1 METVGARTFGP
12 ITVETFG
19 EPLSPEAERRYELLA
34 RLYEVAGEKEWNEED
49 HPRDEI
55 GRFAWAGG
63 GGIAGKLAN
72 LIRVSGGFTYQPV
85 TDSQPKT
92 GKMVGKPG
100 HEKTFKGIPTVAQIR
115 GYLVENATEF
125 KDPAAYC
132 GGWHNPED
140 DTTYL
145 DVSERYETDEEA
157 AAASIAAHQEAY
169 FDLATGET
177 TYVRAREAESIEAK
191 ARLVQARDERR
202 GDPANHRRDVGD
214 RSPED
219 RWEALR
225 AILLKEFDP
234 NQPRDE
240 RGQWTSDG
248 GGGSVDQRI
257 ADAAGRGV
265 VSASRVPFSKP
276 AFITE
281 NDRVVYNTG
290 RGFRSHEGLARDL
303 GYEQTIAGN
312 AAEKAIEDGLIRVEV
327 ESVPVA
333 WSFDLQTAVY
343 LEAKDTRSLV
353 RGARLVNRSL
363 NEEQRSNARYVWETH
378 DRTGEGT
385 LKEILDQLG
394 PVPVGRKVWQRL
406 KAILTEEKFDP
417 NQPRD
422 EAGRWTSDGG
432 GVAQSEHQTYR
443 DRLERT
449 RSVDKRIQMAEEH
462 GSIEV
467 SRIPPRERA
476 TFVTEDGRFLTL
488 PRDEADNRGS
498 HDWLAYQMGY
508 QSEFYAIYA
517 GLSRTEI
524 SHIDF
529 PEPHLGIAIEARDM
543 DHIQSTARA
552 IQRSFDED
560 EKASANYVW
569 EASYGKPPY
578 PSGSGSYREL
588 IGRKTLWQ
596 RLKAI
601 FVGEKRSQDQLARDR
616 LALNRLGAE
625 RLARLAEDAINDYV
639 PELSRGISETTY
651 DAIKGAVVM
660 ARSEGGGSIEVQRA
674 IDHLF
679 SPERAQR
686 VAITE
691 TTRLFGKGSQAVY
704 REQGVT
710 GWQWSTC
717 NDPWVC
723 AICEELE
730 DEVFEAD
737 DEFEPAHVN
746 CRCFPRPYMIET
758 GD

>member
-1 METVGARTFGP
+1 MNATELQEVVDEFFL
-12 ITVETFG
+12 VE
-19 EPLSPEAERRYELLA
+19 
-34 RLYEVAGEKEWNEED
+34 KDWNEED

-63 GGIAGKLAN
+63 GGVAGKLAN
-72 LIRVSGGFTYQPV
+72 LIRVAGGFTYQPV

-169 FDLATGET
+169 YDLATGET
-177 TYVRAREAESIEAK
+177 TYVRAREAGRLEAE
-191 ARLVQARDERR
+191 ARAVQAGNERR
-202 GDPANHRRDVGD
+202 RDPADHRRDLG
-214 RSPED
+214 ET
-219 RWEALR
+219 LR

-234 NQPRDE
+234 DQPRDE
-240 RGQWTSDG
+240 RGQWTDEG
-248 GGGSVDQRI
+248 GGVATAEPKSQDERI
-257 ADAAGRGV
+257 AGLSVFQRNVIEVGHDLPWQRAAFVAEDGRI
-265 VSASRVPFSKP
+265 VSYK
-276 AFITE
+276 
-281 NDRVVYNTG
+281 
-290 RGFRSHEGLARDL
+290 GFYGLHNELAAEL
-303 GYEQTIAGN
+303 GYSSVNDAIRDGMTRIFLSDHTWADT
-312 AAEKAIEDGLIRVEV
+312 EKRFIISIQGKDRDHVRSVAHVIDGQMTETQR
-327 ESVPVA
+327 ES
-333 WSFDLQTAVY
+333 
-343 LEAKDTRSLV
+343 
-353 RGARLVNRSL
+353 
-363 NEEQRSNARYVWETH
+363 ARYVWDISTAQ
-378 DRTGEGT
+378 RMISGEGT
-385 LKEILDQLG
+385 YHDLMRSPMTKA
-394 PVPVGRKVWQRL
+394 RRWWQRL
-406 KAILTEEKFDP
+406 KAILT
-417 NQPRD
+417 
-422 EAGRWTSDGG
+422 
-432 GVAQSEHQTYR
+432 
-443 DRLERT
+443 
-449 RSVDKRIQMAEEH
+449 
-462 GSIEV
+462 
-467 SRIPPRERA
+467 
-476 TFVTEDGRFLTL
+476 
-488 PRDEADNRGS
+488 
-498 HDWLAYQMGY
+498 
-508 QSEFYAIYA
+508 
-517 GLSRTEI
+517 
-524 SHIDF
+524 
-529 PEPHLGIAIEARDM
+529 
-543 DHIQSTARA
+543 
-552 IQRSFDED
+552 
-560 EKASANYVW
+560 
-569 EASYGKPPY
+569 
-578 PSGSGSYREL
+578 
-588 IGRKTLWQ
+588 
-596 RLKAI
+596 
-601 FVGEKRSQDQLARDR
+601 GEKRSQDQLARDR

-660 ARSEGGGSIEVQRA
+660 ARSEGSGSIEVQRA

-723 AICEELE
+723 PICEALE

-758 GD
+758 SD